1 MVNKTK
7 YKQVKKIVDW
17 VTREI
22 HHPRTEEG
30 QCPNVTLTSKLF
42 ENKNKSI
49 INVIKNVKW
58 IRNNLSG
65 LNFMTFI
72 LRNKVKKSCSHR
84 KIFKVCLIFF
94 NIMHE

>member
-72 LRNKVKKSCSHR
+72 LQEMLFTSQDFESM
-84 KIFKVCLIFF
+84 FDLF
-94 NIMHE
+94 